1 MARLTRTTQPSFSK
15 PLGEIWRPGVS
26 VGVALLLYAAVVPT
40 HQLTP
45 FILLVSVA
53 GLIALGMLAPRWI
66 VLAMA
71 ALVLG
76 YVALNFEFIRENFSI
91 FTGLDP
97 VENAQQA
104 PLRPR
109 ARRGQ
114 GVQHRGRAG
123 AADLRLAWRRD
134 RLRALGQARARRP
147 GAPSPSS
154 RSHRSRS
161 SSGNVW
167 R

>member
-1 MARLTRTTQPSFSK
+1 M
-15 PLGEIWRPGVS
+15 
-26 VGVALLLYAAVVPT
+26 PT

-104 PLRPR
+104 PYDLAPVEGKEFNTAVARVLPIFGWLGAVIGFARLARLGLGVQALPFAVLALAPFAILLGQSYGGEASRGDPVLRPVV
-109 ARRGQ
+109 RRLDRLGID
-114 GVQHRGRAG
+114 HG
-123 AADLRLAWRRD
+123 AA
-134 RLRALGQARARRP
+134 P
-147 GAPSPSS
+147 
-154 RSHRSRS
+154 RS
-161 SSGNVW
+161 
-167 R
+167 